1 MGSENINLCRI
12 CHSEFETEEDLSLH
26 TCLQI
31 KQEFQDSN
39 YDVGQ
44 NSSKDSKNYE
54 LPSNEKINMEVEK
67 PAPNKKLKKLCLCG
81 ICSKSF
87 KDNYRLRRHIS
98 QVHTKDGEIIQPDPL
113 FDAKTEIETRDAK
126 KVCICGICNKGFK
139 DNYRLRRHESQVHTK
154 DWKII
159 QPDQVFE
166 PKTKMETEDTQ
177 DFKYVEFEKP
187 GPNKDAQEFKEEEQF
202 DFEYTDIDLSEELLS
217 EILRLVDELCDVI
230 NRSDPDLYRT
240 VKVNKI
246 INDAVSCYR
255 NKLVSNDSK
264 IDAFS
269 ETKQQGHFLK
279 DLLSYSENEE
289 FENYNADMDFD
300 PNVPKAKKRK
310 KNPKKNNTKTSSKVS
325 TNCNSDIEP
334 KGKKKSFIRN
344 PDDIFLYPYVKYIRL
359 TRTGGTHE
367 TEVQCL
373 CCNAYTQRKALVF
386 RHLRTVH
393 KSEIDWNKDPEKIY
407 DCETRVCKNLYGSW
421 FKQLWCTQCI
431 VLAKMKRKESQRKRK
446 TGPNRVKYYQ
456 LCPDCGKN
464 VENLSN
470 HMQTHRTEELKCS
483 QCDTV
488 LKHLKGLKD
497 HIKSVHEKEPC
508 VECGRLISHS
518 KMRVHLLGHGPDSE
532 KKYKCD
538 VCGKGF
544 TETQR
549 LQDHMNVHTGEKPY
563 KCKYCTNCFASR
575 GNQRMHER
583 GHEGYRRNHSK

>member
-1 MGSENINLCRI
+1 MEI
-12 CHSEFETEEDLSLH
+12 E
-26 TCLQI
+26 I
-31 KQEFQDSN
+31 KQEFQETNILDN
-39 YDVGQ
+39 YDVCQ
-44 NSSKDSKNYE
+44 NGTLAQDVKFNVDE
-54 LPSNEKINMEVEK
+54 EKSRKI
-67 PAPNKKLKKLCLCG
+67 CICG
-81 ICSKSF
+81 ICNKSF

-126 KVCICGICNKGFK
+126 KICICGICNKGFK

-154 DWKII
+154 DWNLT
-159 QPDQVFE
+159 QPKKVSE
-166 PKTKMETEDTQ
+166 PKTKIETKDVQ
-177 DFKYVEFEKP
+177 DFKDVEFEKP
-187 GPNKDAQEFKEEEQF
+187 APNKDTQYFKEEEQF
-202 DFEYTDIDLSEELLS
+202 DFEYTDIELSEELLS

-240 VKVNKI
+240 VQVNKI

-255 NKLVSNDSK
+255 NKLGELVS
-264 IDAFS
+264 IDFKTDNFA

-279 DLLSYSENEE
+279 DLLPLEE
-289 FENYNADMDFD
+289 FENFDADTDYY
-300 PNVPKAKKRK
+300 PKVKKRK
-310 KNPKKNNTKTSSKVS
+310 NADTDYDPKVKKKKVSSKNSIVS
-325 TNCNSDIEP
+325 KVAINSDSDIGP
-334 KGKKKSFIRN
+334 KEKKKSFIKN

-359 TRTGGTHE
+359 TGTTGTHE

-373 CCNAYTQRKALVF
+373 CCNGYTQRKALVF

-393 KSEIDWNKDPEKIY
+393 KSEIDWNKEPEKIY

-431 VLAKMKRKESQRKRK
+431 ALAKMKRKESQRKRK

-470 HMQTHRTEELKCS
+470 HMQTHRTEELKCP

-508 VECGRLISHS
+508 IECGKLISHN
-518 KMRVHLLGHGPDSE
+518 KMKLHLQGHAPDSE
-532 KKYKCD
+532 KKYKCE

-544 TETQR
+544 VETHR
-549 LQDHMNVHTGEKPY
+549 LQDHMNIHTGEKPY
-563 KCKYCTNCFASR
+563 KCKYCSNRFASR

-583 GHEGYRRNHSK
+583 NHEGYRRNHSK

>member
-1 MGSENINLCRI
+1 MGSENINLCRV
-12 CHSEFETEEDLSLH
+12 CHSEFETEEELSLH

-39 YDVGQ
+39 YDVDQ
-44 NSSKDSKNYE
+44 NDAQDSRDYE
-54 LPSNEKINMEVEK
+54 LPSNENINMDVEK
-67 PAPNKKLKKLCLCG
+67 PALNKKPKKLCICG
-81 ICSKSF
+81 ICTKSF
-87 KDNYRLRRHIS
+87 KDDYRLRRHVS
-98 QVHTKDGEIIQPDPL
+98 QVHTKDGEIIQPDQG
-113 FDAKTEIETRDAK
+113 FKAKTEIETRDAK
-126 KVCICGICNKGFK
+126 KLCICGICNKSFK
-139 DNYRLRRHESQVHTK
+139 DNYKLRRHVSQVHTK

-166 PKTKMETEDTQ
+166 PKTKIETK
-177 DFKYVEFEKP
+177 DFKDVEFEKP
-187 GPNKDAQEFKEEEQF
+187 APNKDAQYFKEEEQF

-255 NKLVSNDSK
+255 NKLVSIDSK
-264 IDAFS
+264 IDAFA

-279 DLLSYSENEE
+279 DLLHYSENQE
-289 FENYNADMDFD
+289 FENYNADMDYN
-300 PNVPKAKKRK
+300 PNVSKAKKRK
-310 KNPKKNNTKTSSKVS
+310 KIPKKNNTKTSSKVS

-334 KGKKKSFIRN
+334 KEKRKSFIKN

-359 TRTGGTHE
+359 TGTTGTHE

-393 KSEIDWNKDPEKIY
+393 KSEIDWNKGQEKIY

-464 VENLSN
+464 VENLSQ
-470 HMQTHRTEELKCS
+470 HMKQHITEEHKCS

-488 LKHLKGLKD
+488 LKHLQGLKD
-497 HIKSVHEKEPC
+497 HVKSVHEKEPC
-508 VECGRLISHS
+508 VECGRLISH
-518 KMRVHLLGHGPDSE
+518 KNMKLHLQGHAPDSE

>member
-12 CHSEFETEEDLSLH
+12 CHSEFETEEDLSRH

-39 YDVGQ
+39 YDVDQ
-44 NSSKDSKNYE
+44 NGAQDSKDYE
-54 LPSNEKINMEVEK
+54 LESNEKINMDVEK
-67 PAPNKKLKKLCLCG
+67 PAPNKQLKKLCICG
-81 ICSKSF
+81 MCSKSF

-98 QVHTKDGEIIQPDPL
+98 QVHTKDGKIIQPDPL
-113 FDAKTEIETRDAK
+113 FDAKTEMETRDAK
-126 KVCICGICNKGFK
+126 KVCICGICNKGFT

-154 DWKII
+154 DWKIK

-166 PKTKMETEDTQ
+166 PKTKIETEDAQ
-177 DFKYVEFEKP
+177 DFKDVEFEKP
-187 GPNKDAQEFKEEEQF
+187 APNKDAQYFKEEEQF
-202 DFEYTDIDLSEELLS
+202 DYFDFEHTDVDLSEELLS
-217 EILRLVDELCDVI
+217 EILKLVDELCDVI

-240 VKVNKI
+240 VQINKI

-255 NKLVSNDSK
+255 NKLVSIDSK
-264 IDAFS
+264 ADAFA

-279 DLLSYSENEE
+279 DLLPLEE
-289 FENYNADMDFD
+289 FENFDADTDHNPKVKKRKNADTDYD
-300 PNVPKAKKRK
+300 PKAKKKKKPSK
-310 KNPKKNNTKTSSKVS
+310 KNT
-325 TNCNSDIEP
+325 DIEP
-334 KGKKKSFIRN
+334 KEKKKSFMKN
-344 PDDIFLYPYVKYIRL
+344 PDDIFLYPYVKYISINEDKK
-359 TRTGGTHE
+359 TV
-367 TEVQCL
+367 VQCL

-407 DCETRVCKNLYGSW
+407 DCETRVCKNLYGSM

-431 VLAKMKRKESQRKRK
+431 LLAKMKRKESQRKRQ

-470 HMQTHRTEELKCS
+470 HMQTHRTEELKCP

-497 HIKSVHEKEPC
+497 HIKSVHEKTPC
-508 VECGRLISHS
+508 VECGKLIGAT
-518 KMRVHLLGHGPDSE
+518 KMKLHLQGHAPDSE
-532 KKYKCD
+532 KKYKCE

-549 LQDHMNVHTGEKPY
+549 LQDHMNIHTGEKPY
-563 KCKYCTNCFASR
+563 KCKYCTNRFASR